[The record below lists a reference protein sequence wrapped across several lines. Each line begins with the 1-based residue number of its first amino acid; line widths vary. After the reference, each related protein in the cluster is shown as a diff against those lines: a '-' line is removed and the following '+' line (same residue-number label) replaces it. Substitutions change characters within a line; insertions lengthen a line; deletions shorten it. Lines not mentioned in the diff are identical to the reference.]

1 MFIIYLKKLYR
12 NCPEFEGS
20 NWLIRI
26 PLIMVFIQQGFEK
39 LPFDQ
44 STADAYGLP
53 TLIWFSVILFELI
66 AGFGLLFGGMLR
78 SLGFFVL
85 LGDFLTRFS
94 GLVVVSIITGVI
106 VVSKPGSFFEI
117 ILYDHFHVI
126 LYCGGLFFALR
137 GNRVK

>member
-1 MFIIYLKKLYR
+1 MFNIYLKKLYK

-26 PLIMVFIQQGFEK
+26 PLIMVFIQQGFDK

-85 LGDFLTRFS
+85 LGDILTRFS
-94 GLVVVSIITGVI
+94 GIIMVSIITGVI
-106 VVSKPGSFFEI
+106 VVSKPESFFEI

>member
-1 MFIIYLKKLYR
+1 MFNIYLKKFNK

-26 PLIMVFIQQGFEK
+26 PLIMVFIQQGFDK
-39 LPFDQ
+39 LPFDH
-44 STADAYGLP
+44 STADAYGLS
-53 TLIWFSVILFELI
+53 TLTWFCVILFELI

-85 LGDFLTRFS
+85 FGDFLTRFS
-94 GLVVVSIITGVI
+94 GIIMVSIITGVI
-106 VVSKPGSFFEI
+106 VVSNPESFFEV
-117 ILYDHFHVI
+117 ILYDHFHII
-126 LYCGGLFFALR
+126 LCCGGLFFALR